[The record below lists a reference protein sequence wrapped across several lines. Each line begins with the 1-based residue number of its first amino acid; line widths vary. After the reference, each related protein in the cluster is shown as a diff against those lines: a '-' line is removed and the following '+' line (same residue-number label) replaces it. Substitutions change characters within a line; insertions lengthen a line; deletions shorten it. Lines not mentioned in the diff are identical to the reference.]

1 MGLRK
6 MLTGFN
12 MKLMF
17 PSKYPNV
24 LLPLVLWLIENYTL
38 RVLKAKI
45 SEDSP
50 PYVPGLFPL
59 WRFYTG
65 RQHIKRRCLA
75 KNI

>member
-24 LLPLVLWLIENYTL
+24 LLHLLLLLLENDKL
-38 RVLKAKI
+38 RVLKAKN
-45 SEDSP
+45 SED
-50 PYVPGLFPL
+50 PL
-59 WRFYTG
+59 PTFQACCPSG
-65 RQHIKRRCLA
+65 GSIPA
-75 KNI
+75 GNI